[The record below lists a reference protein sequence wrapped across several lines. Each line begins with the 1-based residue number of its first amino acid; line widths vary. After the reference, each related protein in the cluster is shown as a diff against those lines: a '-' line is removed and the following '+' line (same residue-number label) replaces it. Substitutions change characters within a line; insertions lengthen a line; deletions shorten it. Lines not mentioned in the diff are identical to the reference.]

1 MQRVGSRTQV
11 MHGNAKQTSGGIKKN
26 DLKYNKQ
33 GKIVSK
39 KMSTRAKKEK
49 RLQKAGYTPIKGI
62 FKLFRKQSGGGGGS
76 HKKAKKAKPSGRKKM
91 VTRHWGNG
99 FKMKDILQGR
109 VERGKK
115 TTLKVDGDS
124 LGMPNVE
131 QKNLAKVNA
140 YAKKMGYKKVLV
152 VNFGEG
158 DNVYTL

>member
-1 MQRVGSRTQV
+1 MQRVGTRAQV
-11 MHGNAKQTSGGIKKN
+11 MHGNAKQTSGGLEKN

-39 KMSTRAKKEK
+39 MMSIIAKNEN
-49 RLQKAGYTPIKGI
+49 RLQKAGYITRKGI
-62 FKLFRKQSGGGGGS
+62 FKLFRKQSGTVGGS
-76 HKKAKKAKPSGRKKM
+76 RKKKM

-124 LGMPNVE
+124 FGYRDGK
-131 QKNLAKVNA
+131 KNLAKLKK
-140 YAKKMGYKKVLV
+140 YAKRMGYKKMVV
-152 VNFGEG
+152 VNYGEG
-158 DNVYTL
+158 DDTYTL